1 MTCPRCKSKNVDV
14 HVIGLTPYHWY
25 LCFDCS
31 YVWDESGYEQWRKE
45 RVNDGDNYHTPGN
58 N

>member
-31 YVWDESGYEQWRKE
+31 YVWDESGYVYWRKE
-45 RVNDGDNYHTPGN
+45 RVNDGNSNDT
-58 N
+58 